1 SAAPGQPRVEA
12 VVSREA
18 ADVLGLR
25 AGSTVTL
32 VGRRFVAE
40 PVDVRVVGVY
50 EPIDPT
56 AAVWDGIRLAD
67 VPCKDPAAG
76 MTWRTPL
83 LTDLT
88 GLANAAERTRDVTY
102 QWRYRVD
109 EQQVTV
115 ARIPEL
121 LTAIGQ
127 AHRADVTGMPRLAS
141 GLDGAL
147 STFDRQL
154 RSVRALL

>member
-1 SAAPGQPRVEA
+1 
-12 VVSREA
+12 
-18 ADVLGLR
+18 
-25 AGSTVTL
+25 
-32 VGRRFVAE
+32 
-40 PVDVRVVGVY
+40 
-50 EPIDPT
+50 
-56 AAVWDGIRLAD
+56 
-67 VPCKDPAAG
+67 
-76 MTWRTPL
+76 
-83 LTDLT
+83 
-88 GLANAAERTRDVTY
+88 NAAERTRDVTY

-154 RSVRALL
+154 RSVRALLAVVQTGLVACVLGLLVLAARLAVEHRRQEFGLIRARGGTVLAVGVRTLR